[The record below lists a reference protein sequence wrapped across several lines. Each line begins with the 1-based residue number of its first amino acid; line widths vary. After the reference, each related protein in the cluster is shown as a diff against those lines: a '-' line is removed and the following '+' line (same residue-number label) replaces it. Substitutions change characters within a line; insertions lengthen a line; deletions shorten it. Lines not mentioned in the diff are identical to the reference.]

1 MSNVFEGFLSTPEVM
16 EAFGDR
22 EFVAAMLRFEAALAN
37 AQAAAGLIP
46 KSAAQSIV
54 GTCKVDLFDASKIVR
69 ESTRSGSLAIPMVK
83 TLKETVGLF
92 NPAAVPYVHFGSVSQ
107 DVIDTA
113 MALITRDVL
122 EMVETDLRICIDAVL
137 NLAQKH
143 LDTPMLARTLMQ
155 PASVT
160 SFGLKCVNWAAPLV
174 RSLKRL
180 QTLKLGALKLQLG
193 GGIGTLARMGDK
205 GPQITAHMAQS
216 LGLAVPCAPWHTQ
229 RDEWIALGCELG
241 LMVGSLGKIA
251 KDVSLLGQFEVG
263 EVWERHEPGRG
274 ASSDMPHKNNPVASM
289 AALAAAQRV
298 PQRVAAL
305 IATMPHEH
313 ERALGG
319 WQAELAEWSQL
330 LVSAHASSKAMA
342 SALPYLVVD
351 TKRMQDHIES
361 AARSVDKEVGKT
373 WFSPT
378 LADGASQLA
387 RTYLN
392 SLRAEFPTAI
402 ATKKTKFKTGIQ
414 A

>member
-22 EFVAAMLRFEAALAN
+22 NFVAAMLCFEAALAH
-37 AQAAAGLIP
+37 AQASFGVIP
-46 KSAAQSIV
+46 EAAAQSIV
-54 GTCKVDLFDASKIVR
+54 DTCKVDLFDAAKIVR
-69 ESTRSGSLAIPMVK
+69 ESARAGSLSVPLVK
-83 TLKETVGLF
+83 SLKETVGLF
-92 NPAAVPYVHFGSVSQ
+92 NREAVAYVHFGSVSQ

-122 EMVETDLRICIDAVL
+122 QMVEADLRTCIDAVFA
-137 NLAQKH
+137 LAQKH
-143 LDTPMLARTLMQ
+143 LETPMLARTLMQ

-180 QTLKLGALKLQLG
+180 QTVKLGALKVQLG

-205 GPQITAHMAQS
+205 GPQITAHMAQA
-216 LGLAVPCAPWHTQ
+216 LGLGVPSAPWHTQ

-241 LMVGSLGKIA
+241 LMAGSLGKIA

-289 AALAAAQRV
+289 ASLAAAQRV
-298 PQRVAAL
+298 PQRLAAL
-305 IATMPHEH
+305 LASMPHEH

-330 LVSAHASSKAMA
+330 LMSAHASSSAMA

-351 TKRMQDHIES
+351 SVRMRGHVDA
-361 AARSVDKEVGKT
+361 AARSVDKDSAKT
-373 WFSPT
+373 WFDPA
-378 LADGASQLA
+378 LAVGAGQLA
-387 RTYLN
+387 RNTLKD
-392 SLRAEFPTAI
+392 LRGDLPVIEKRLAA
-402 ATKKTKFKTGIQ
+402 
-414 A
+414 

>member
-1 MSNVFEGFLSTPEVM
+1 MSNVFEGFLSTPEVL

-22 EFVAAMLRFEAALAN
+22 NFVAAMLRFEAALAS
-37 AQAAAGLIP
+37 AQATFGVIP
-46 KSAAQSIV
+46 EAAAQSIV
-54 GTCKVDLFDASKIVR
+54 DTCKVDLFDAAKIVR
-69 ESTRSGSLAIPMVK
+69 ESARAGSLSVPLVK
-83 TLKETVGLF
+83 SLKETVGLF
-92 NPAAVPYVHFGSVSQ
+92 NREAVAFVHFGSVSQ

-122 EMVETDLRICIDAVL
+122 QMVETDLRSCINAVFS
-137 NLAQKH
+137 LAQKH
-143 LDTPMLARTLMQ
+143 LETPMLARTLMQ

-180 QTLKLGALKLQLG
+180 QSVKVGALKVQLG
-193 GGIGTLARMGDK
+193 GGIGTLARMGDQ

-216 LGLAVPCAPWHTQ
+216 LGLGVPCAPWHTQ

-241 LMVGSLGKIA
+241 LMAGSLGKIA

-298 PQRVAAL
+298 PQRIAAL
-305 IATMPHEH
+305 LASMPHEH

-330 LVSAHASSKAMA
+330 LMSAHASSSAMA

-351 TKRMQDHIES
+351 SERMRSHIDA
-361 AARSVDKEVGKT
+361 AARSVDKDSAKT
-373 WFSPT
+373 WFDPA
-378 LADGASQLA
+378 LAVGAGQLA
-387 RTYLN
+387 RSYLKD
-392 SLRAEFPTAI
+392 LRADLPVLEKRLA
-402 ATKKTKFKTGIQ
+402 A
-414 A
+414 